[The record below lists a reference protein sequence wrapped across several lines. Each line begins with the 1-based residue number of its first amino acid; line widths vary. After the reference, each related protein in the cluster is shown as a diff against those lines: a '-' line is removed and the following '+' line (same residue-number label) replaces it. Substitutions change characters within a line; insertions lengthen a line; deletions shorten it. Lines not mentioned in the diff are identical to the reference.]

1 MKSYTVDYAN
11 KTALITK
18 RTTDAEKKMLE
29 RLGLTLIQ
37 KKEFA
42 RPSYRQIEIFLSYLE
57 NGLEMMEQF
66 ETMRGLSLSE
76 DACYKAVLK
85 WFNDTF
91 PYYGGPYEFNDNHK
105 IVGPKRPD
113 NITQLPDRQTA

>member
-1 MKSYTVDYAN
+1 MKTYEIDYTN

-18 RTTDAEKKMLE
+18 KTTNAEKKMLE

-42 RPSYRQIEIFLSYLE
+42 RPTYRQIETFISYLE
-57 NGLEMMEQF
+57 NGLEMMALF
-66 ETMRGLSLSE
+66 EAKRGVSTAQ
-76 DACYKAVLK
+76 DDCYESVLV
-85 WFNDTF
+85 WFNETF
-91 PYYGGPYEFNDNHK
+91 PYYGGPYEFNENFK
-105 IVGPKRPD
+105 IVGPKRTD